1 MKEIGKVPM
10 NNKTTKY
17 FILGLAT
24 GFVAI
29 PLIEE
34 LMTVVNTWI
43 QALLIKPNKIV
54 IKGNKELA
62 ELQGDEEEIQTH
74 CIGFQVPSSN
84 DYEDDDYD
92 E

>member
-1 MKEIGKVPM
+1 ME
-10 NNKTTKY
+10 NKTTKY
-17 FILGLAT
+17 FIIGLLT

-29 PLIEE
+29 PIIEE
-34 LMTVVNTWI
+34 FMNVINTWI

-54 IKGNKELA
+54 IKGNKELS

>member
-1 MKEIGKVPM
+1 MG
-10 NNKTTKY
+10 NKTTKY

-24 GFVAI
+24 GFALI
-29 PLIEE
+29 PIVEE

-54 IKGNKELA
+54 IKGNQELA
-62 ELQGDEEEIQTH
+62 EMQGDEEEIQTH

-84 DYEDDDYD
+84 YDDDYD
-92 E
+92 DE

>member
-1 MKEIGKVPM
+1 MPM
-10 NNKTTKY
+10 ENKTTKY
-17 FILGLAT
+17 FILGLVT

-62 ELQGDEEEIQTH
+62 ELQCDEEEIQTH
-74 CIGFQVPSSN
+74 CIGFQVPSNN

>member
-1 MKEIGKVPM
+1 MK
-10 NNKTTKY
+10 NKTTKY
-17 FILGLAT
+17 YILGLAT
-24 GFVAI
+24 GFIAI

-34 LMTVVNTWI
+34 LMNVASSWI
-43 QALLIKPNKIV
+43 QVLMIKPSKIV
-54 IKGNKELA
+54 LNGNKELS

>member
-1 MKEIGKVPM
+1 MPM
-10 NNKTTKY
+10 ENKTTKY
-17 FILGLAT
+17 FVLGLIT

-62 ELQGDEEEIQTH
+62 EMQGDEGEIQTH

>member
-1 MKEIGKVPM
+1 M

-17 FILGLAT
+17 FIFGLAT
-24 GFVAI
+24 GFIAI

-34 LMTVVNTWI
+34 LMNVANTWI

-54 IKGNKELA
+54 IKGNQELA
-62 ELQGDEEEIQTH
+62 EMQGDEEEIQTH

>member
-1 MKEIGKVPM
+1 ME
-10 NNKTTKY
+10 NKTTKY
-17 FILGLAT
+17 FIIGLLT

-54 IKGNKELA
+54 IKGNKELT

-74 CIGFQVPSSN
+74 CIGFQVPSD
-84 DYEDDDYD
+84 DYYDDYD

>member
-1 MKEIGKVPM
+1 MPMK
-10 NNKTTKY
+10 NNSLKHY
-17 FILGLAT
+17 ILGLIT
-24 GFVAI
+24 GFIAI

-34 LMTVVNTWI
+34 LMAVVNSWI

-62 ELQGDEEEIQTH
+62 EMQGDEEYTETH
-74 CIGFQVPSSN
+74 CIGFQVPSED
-84 DYEDDDYD
+84 DYYDDDYD

>member
-1 MKEIGKVPM
+1 MK
-10 NNKTTKY
+10 NNSLKHY
-17 FILGLAT
+17 ILGLIT
-24 GFVAI
+24 GFIAI

>member
-1 MKEIGKVPM
+1 MPMK
-10 NNKTTKY
+10 NKTTKY
-17 FILGLAT
+17 FIIGLIT
-24 GFVAI
+24 GFIGI
-29 PLIEE
+29 PIVEE
-34 LMTVVNTWI
+34 LMNVINAWI

-74 CIGFQVPSSN
+74 CIGFQVPS
-84 DYEDDDYD
+84 DDYYEDDDYD

>member
-1 MKEIGKVPM
+1 M
-10 NNKTTKY
+10 N
-17 FILGLAT
+17 
-24 GFVAI
+24 VA
-29 PLIEE
+29 
-34 LMTVVNTWI
+34 NTWI

>member
-1 MKEIGKVPM
+1 MK
-10 NNKTTKY
+10 NNSLKY
-17 FILGLAT
+17 YIFGLIT
-24 GFVAI
+24 GFIAI

-54 IKGNKELA
+54 VKGNKELT
-62 ELQGDEEEIQTH
+62 ELQDDEEEMQTH
-74 CIGFQVPSSN
+74 CIGFQVPSNN